1 MNVPRYKCSVRVLV
15 CLDCESYARQP
26 FIMSHSFTNRF
37 THAAWGLTQ
46 KGRSDKKKKAS
57 HSWKPNSTL
66 FSWVVLSKGCSVKHA
81 SPIEQ
86 LITWNM
92 VNVHTPQC

>member
-46 KGRSDKKKKAS
+46 KGRSDKKKSFTQLEAKQHPFLLAS
-57 HSWKPNSTL
+57 T
-66 FSWVVLSKGCSVKHA
+66 F
-81 SPIEQ
+81 
-86 LITWNM
+86 
-92 VNVHTPQC
+92 